1 MTQFIAEFRTS
12 LRDET
17 DGHIR
22 GQMNLEADTL
32 QLAQR
37 EVERLLRGSNA
48 DEVVLYQAVSITR
61 AERNVSTTSLS
72 GQKVVIGSAY
82 VPNGGEGEQRA

>member
-17 DGHIR
+17 DGHIK
-22 GQMNLEADTL
+22 GQMSFEADTV

-37 EVERLLRGSNA
+37 EVERLLKGSSA
-48 DEVVLYQAVSITR
+48 DEVLLYQAVSITR
-61 AERNVSTTSLS
+61 AERNVSTVSVN

-82 VPNGGEGEQRA
+82 VANGGEGEQRP